1 MAITITGGPSDLQCH
16 FGNDNGNTFNTDA
29 ACVTHLLEVRQNAN
43 LGIAVSVSKSKGAI
57 ERLFGIF
64 LGF

>member
-1 MAITITGGPSDLQCH
+1 MAITITGGLSDLHCH

-29 ACVTHLLEVRQNAN
+29 ACVTHLLEVRYCSN
-43 LGIAVSVSKSKGAI
+43 VSKSKGAI